1 MDRVISPVNLPGF
14 SPVINTGWE
23 GCAPIT
29 CEIVVVIWSQAC
41 EVFPSKLHSCLPLY
55 STIGYG
61 IWAVLSHWYPPI
73 AVMANSADRSEP
85 GLPINVKARR
95 LHNYPDSWTVLW
107 VWLHLTQNFPLLHP
121 LSLPS
126 CLVGWKLQAVS
137 PLGFPALLVLCV
149 FADTSVCVCA
159 QVSVCVHV
167 HNIPLALCFQGV
179 VWMPLVINS
188 VLILP
193 EIRPKMWLP
202 CERFSWGQFWK
213 EQIQQELLTGPQSS
227 AIS

>member
-1 MDRVISPVNLPGF
+1 MGF
-14 SPVINTGWE
+14 
-23 GCAPIT
+23 A
-29 CEIVVVIWSQAC
+29 
-41 EVFPSKLHSCLPLY
+41 L
-55 STIGYG
+55 
-61 IWAVLSHWYPPI
+61 LSHWYPSM
-73 AVMANSADRSEP
+73 AVMANSADHSEL
-85 GLPINVKARR
+85 GLPINVKARP

-107 VWLHLTQNFPLLHP
+107 VWLQLTQNFPLLHP
-121 LSLPS
+121 LSLPF

-137 PLGFPALLVLCV
+137 PLGFLAIWKAPKGSVSTLCV
-149 FADTSVCVCA
+149 CWYL
-159 QVSVCVHV
+159 SVCVHKCLCV
-167 HNIPLALCFQGV
+167 CMTTTSLLLCFQAV